1 MRKTCMLLLLLLTAT
16 CGVLRGQNFDLA
28 AGRVPVASLDGLWRF
43 HTGDDP
49 AWADPNFDDS
59 KWPLLRSDEDWSH
72 QGYKDYTGMAWYRFQ
87 VTVPAGM
94 DHVSLYLPHLYT
106 CFEVYADGNR
116 IGTYGKMPPNAIAY
130 SGGSGYL
137 VFPLPTGV
145 HGLHK
150 VQIALRVWHWPRWAG
165 TFGGGPHHGGGVV
178 GASSEIED
186 RDALDWSSILWSLAD
201 DYLMGLLE
209 ALAGLGGLAL
219 FLARRK
225 EPEYLWFAVMMLF
238 SATGEWILVS
248 YAQVWNALV
257 RDIAYHT
264 LSIGANLASIIFYQQ
279 LFHARRTWF
288 LKLAVGSAVL
298 ELLIFLVLVE
308 PQILPWEQSQI
319 LMALCE
325 LLGEA
330 WIFTVVYSRARQG
343 SIDARLLLVPATL
356 DTALLLFGSGEWMV
370 RLLGWRDIFGFLTF
384 SVTLARLPIPSYN
397 LIAAFDLLVLF
408 TVLILRFARMRSQD
422 ERFAG
427 EVQAAREVQQYLI
440 PSQLPQTPGFRIESE
455 YRPAR
460 EVGGDFFQVLPD
472 AKDGGVLIVL
482 GDVAG
487 KGMQA
492 GMLATLIVG
501 AIRTAAAFTVDPEKI
516 LALLNERLQG
526 RGLVT
531 CLVLRI
537 DRNGDATLVNAGHLA
552 PYLNGNE
559 LPMEGALPLGAILG
573 ADFPVMHFQL
583 AEGDSLML
591 MSDGI
596 AEAQDAKGALFGFER
611 IGEMMSGRATAA
623 GLATAAQNFG
633 QADDITVLTVARMAT
648 AGAAISN

>member
-16 CGVLRGQNFDLA
+16 CGVLRGQSFDLTT
-28 AGRVPVASLDGLWRF
+28 GRVPVASLDGLWRF

-59 KWPLLRSDEDWSH
+59 KWPLLRSDQNWGG
-72 QGYKDYTGMAWYRFQ
+72 QGYKGYTGLAWYRFQ
-87 VTVPAGM
+87 VTIPAGM
-94 DHVSLYLPHLYT
+94 DHVSLYLPHLFT

-116 IGTYGKMPPNAIAY
+116 IGTYGKMPPNPIPY
-130 SGGSGYL
+130 SGGNGFL
-137 VFPLPTGV
+137 VYPLPTGMQ
-145 HGLHK
+145 GLHK
-150 VQIALRVWHWPRWAG
+150 VQIALRVWHWSRWYG
-165 TFGGGPHHGGGVV
+165 IFGGGPQHGGGLV
-178 GASSEIED
+178 GASSEIEN
-186 RDALDWSSILWSLAD
+186 RDALEWSNDLWSLAEH
-201 DYLMGLLE
+201 YFMGLLQ

-219 FLARRK
+219 FLTRRK
-225 EPEYLWFAVMMLF
+225 EPEYLWFGMTMLF
-238 SATGEWILVS
+238 SAACEWVIVS
-248 YAQVWNALV
+248 GTQVWNMDVSNTASMALGTG
-257 RDIAYHT
+257 AT
-264 LSIGANLASIIFYQQ
+264 LAFIGFYRQ
-279 LFHARRTWF
+279 LFGARRTWF
-288 LKLAVGSAVL
+288 LKLAVGSQVL
-298 ELLIFLVLVE
+298 ELLFYIVVVE
-308 PQILPWEQSQI
+308 PHV
-319 LMALCE
+319 MAWWWCRLFLCLCDLVYE
-325 LLGEA
+325 S
-330 WIFTVVYSRARQG
+330 WIFMLVYSRARQG
-343 SIDARLLLVPATL
+343 SIDARLLLAPTIL
-356 DTALLLFGSGEWMV
+356 DAANLLALIGWSING
-370 RLLGWRDIFGFLTF
+370 LLGWRGNFNFLNFT
-384 SVTLARLPIPSYN
+384 VTVALLPIGRVIIVSSFE
-397 LIAAFDLLVLF
+397 LIVLF
-408 TVLILRFARMRSQD
+408 AVLILRFARMRGQD

-440 PSQLPQTPGFRIESE
+440 PAQLPQTPGFRIESE

-552 PYLNGNE
+552 PYLNGDE

-596 AEAQDAKGALFGFER
+596 AEAQDAKGTLFGFER
-611 IGEMMSGRATAA
+611 IGAMMSGRATAA

-648 AGAAISN
+648 AGAPIPY